1 MEQVKNVRDWLHVAD
16 HCTAID
22 LIIHEGREG
31 EIYNVGGGHNER
43 TNLGSGK
50 DDFKGIE
57 QAGKPNQVCIRP
69 SRP

>member
-31 EIYNVGGGHNER
+31 EIYNVGGHNER
-43 TNLGSGK
+43 TNPEVVK
-50 DDFKGIE
+50 TIFKGIE
-57 QAGKPNQVCIRP
+57 QAGKLNQVRIRP